1 VTLLST
7 RKSTLRKNGIARRRR
22 LLDAARSLLQD
33 HDLDEISLGDVAAVA
48 DVPKGSAYHFY
59 SDIKDLYVSLLA
71 DVEEE
76 LQTILK
82 APIRRQVDSWTGVVE
97 ILTKRGIDYYA
108 KNPASMKLQ
117 VGPKTPPDLKLHDRT
132 NDVALGKIY
141 EQQIGAFFELPEV
154 ADRSTIFFRAIEIA
168 DLMFAL
174 SVLEHG
180 QITSDMEEEANRAM
194 CAYLGC
200 YIPKDLPRRVKSG
213 QGKGG

>member
-1 VTLLST
+1 M
-7 RKSTLRKNGIARRRR
+7 
-22 LLDAARSLLQD
+22 
-33 HDLDEISLGDVAAVA
+33 
-48 DVPKGSAYHFY
+48 
-59 SDIKDLYVSLLA
+59 
-71 DVEEE
+71 
-76 LQTILK
+76 
-82 APIRRQVDSWTGVVE
+82 VE

-141 EQQIGAFFELPEV
+141 EQQIEAFFELPEF

-180 QITSDMEEEANRAM
+180 QITFDMEQEANRAM

-213 QGKGG
+213 QGKGD

>member
-1 VTLLST
+1 MTLLST

-194 CAYLGC
+194 CAYLDC